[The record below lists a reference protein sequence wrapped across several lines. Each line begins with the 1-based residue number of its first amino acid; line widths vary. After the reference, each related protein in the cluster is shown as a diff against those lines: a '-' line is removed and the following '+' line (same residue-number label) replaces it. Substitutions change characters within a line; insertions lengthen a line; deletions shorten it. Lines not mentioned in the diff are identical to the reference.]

1 MAAEDITV
9 GRLLLAEYERLK
21 EEQKSRIGFRDNL
34 LYVTLA
40 AVVSVLIG
48 TVQTGHTTLLLALPV
63 ASCVLGW
70 TYLVN
75 DEKISAI
82 GRYVRTDLGPR
93 LSALA
98 GEQDSLFGWE
108 TAHRQDRRRS
118 QRKTIQCAIDLTV
131 FAVAPTTTLA
141 IYWSSGSLTTLPMAV
156 SCMECAAVITLAFQ
170 IVIHVD
176 TGA

>member
-1 MAAEDITV
+1 MAEDVTV
-9 GRLLLAEYERLK
+9 GRLLLAEYDRLK
-21 EEQKSRIGFRDNL
+21 DEQKTRIGFRDNL

-40 AVVSVLIG
+40 AIVSILIG
-48 TVQTGHTTLLLALPV
+48 TAQTRHPELLLALP
-63 ASCVLGW
+63 AATCVLGW

-93 LSALA
+93 LSTLA

-108 TAHRQDRRRS
+108 TAHRRDARRT
-118 QRKTIQCAIDLTV
+118 QRKAIQCAIDLAV
-131 FAVAPTTTLA
+131 FAATSATALIT
-141 IYWSSGSLTTLPMAV
+141 YWVGGNLTPIPVTV
-156 SCMECAAVITLAFQ
+156 SVLECAAVIVLAVQ
-170 IVIHVD
+170 IIIHVD